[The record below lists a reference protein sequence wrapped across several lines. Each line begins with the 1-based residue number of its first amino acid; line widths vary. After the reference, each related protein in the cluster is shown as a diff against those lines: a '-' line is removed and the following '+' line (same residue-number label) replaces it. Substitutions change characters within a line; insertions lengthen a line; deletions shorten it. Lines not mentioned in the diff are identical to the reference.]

1 MEEEEAEM
9 VSMQREE
16 LFRNN
21 ERFMREARKRME
33 ERRKLMVEKDKG
45 KEVVKKVEVKKEED

>member
-1 MEEEEAEM
+1 
-9 VSMQREE
+9 
-16 LFRNN
+16 
-21 ERFMREARKRME
+21 MREARKRME